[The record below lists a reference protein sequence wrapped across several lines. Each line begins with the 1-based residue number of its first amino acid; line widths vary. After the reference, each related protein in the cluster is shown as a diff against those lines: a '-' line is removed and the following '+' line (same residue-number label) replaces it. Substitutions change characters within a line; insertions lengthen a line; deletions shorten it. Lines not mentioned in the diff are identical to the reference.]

1 MKFTLNKRWRW
12 WLTGLALS
20 LALVAKGYL
29 DDQNHT
35 SNAIVTA
42 TAPVRHTDSHHDA
55 NEAPP
60 QAIALKQLHRTD
72 KMADTA
78 DLFRSKSWY
87 VPPPPVPPAPPPAPT
102 APPLPFTFMGKVQNP
117 DGSQTL
123 FLSDQNRV
131 YLVHGGETLAK
142 NYHVDG
148 IEHGKLVLTY
158 LPLNK
163 KQFLNLAEAH

>member
-1 MKFTLNKRWRW
+1 MTATIIKRRQW
-12 WLTGLALS
+12 WQIALALT
-20 LALVAKGYL
+20 LALLIKIYL
-29 DDQNHT
+29 DDTNH
-35 SNAIVTA
+35 AEDVVAVT
-42 TAPVRHTDSHHDA
+42 TVNDRHAEHQSEK
-55 NEAPP
+55 NGEA
-60 QAIALKQLHRTD
+60 QVLSLNQIKQSRTD
-72 KMADTA
+72 DDNS
-78 DLFRSKSWY
+78 DLFSTKSWY

-123 FLSDQNRV
+123 FLSDQKRV

-163 KQFLNLAEAH
+163 KQYLNLAEAH

>member
-1 MKFTLNKRWRW
+1 MKPTINKRWRW
-12 WLTGLALS
+12 WLTGLALT

-29 DDQNHT
+29 DDLNH
-35 SNAIVTA
+35 ARTA
-42 TAPVRHTDSHHDA
+42 VANDHERHAAALPSA
-55 NEAPP
+55 SEAQP
-60 QAIALKQLHRTD
+60 QALALDQLQRSE

-78 DLFRSKSWY
+78 DLFRPRSWY
-87 VPPPPVPPAPPPAPT
+87 VPPLPVPPAPPPAPT
-102 APPLPFTFMGKVQNP
+102 APPLPFTFLGKVKNP

-123 FLSDQNRV
+123 FLSDQERV
-131 YLVHGGETLAK
+131 YLVHGGETLGK

-163 KQFLNLAEAH
+163 KQFLNLAEAR